1 MNITPYM
8 FQWPFGTARFEEII
22 NSPEVLITHLNE
34 SLKDNFNHRLASV
47 GIGNGSVML
56 VQAVEWIASEGKYTV
71 VFSQEGQ
78 RLLKLRQ
85 AILMGNGTRPILM
98 GSNGR
103 IVEIGRLSQ
112 IGSHA
117 VSLLTTAVVAVAHII
132 ATADLVHRIEQ
143 IRQDVNWLR
152 TARQIDQ
159 WAKVERIF
167 YAARELCARPI
178 DQRARMEL
186 WQMRHEL
193 HELRVVLRREW
204 QAKIEEITAKLLRD
218 NQPLPREWQAKI
230 EEITAELLRDNQPLP
245 REWQAKIEEIT
256 AKLLSGLPLIRD
268 YLDPKQ
274 QKQKEITQAL
284 DQTLDYPFM
293 IELGWRLDHVLA
305 VASQTEQEFWGTI
318 GDELH
323 AVAQI
328 VQTIAER
335 GQQIELQYWLVEPYS
350 ELVEHYRQLSQHNRL
365 AQHSA

>member
-204 QAKIEEITAKLLRD
+204 QAKIEEITAKLL
-218 NQPLPREWQAKI
+218 
-230 EEITAELLRDNQPLP
+230 
-245 REWQAKIEEIT
+245 
-256 AKLLSGLPLIRD
+256 SGLPLIRD

>member
-1 MNITPYM
+1 MNISPYM
-8 FQWPFGTARFEEII
+8 FQWPFGTARFDEII
-22 NSPEVLITHLNE
+22 NSPEVFTTHLNE

-78 RLLKLRQ
+78 RLLALRQ
-85 AILMGNGTRPILM
+85 ATLMGNGTRPILI
-98 GSNGR
+98 GRNGR
-103 IVEIGRLSQ
+103 TTEIGRLSQ
-112 IGSHA
+112 IGSRA
-117 VSLLTTAVVAVAHII
+117 VSSLTTAVVAAAHII

-143 IRQDVNWLR
+143 TRQGVNWLI
-152 TARQIDQ
+152 TARRTDQ
-159 WAKVERIF
+159 WAKIERIF

-178 DQRARMEL
+178 DQTARMEL
-186 WQMRHEL
+186 WRMRHDL
-193 HELRVVLRREW
+193 LELRIVLRREW
-204 QAKIEEITAKLLRD
+204 QAKIEETTAKLLQD
-218 NQPLPREWQAKI
+218 NQPLGQLGAM
-230 EEITAELLRDNQPLP
+230 
-245 REWQAKIEEIT
+245 
-256 AKLLSGLPLIRD
+256 LSGLPPIRD
-268 YLDPKQ
+268 YFDPKQ
-274 QKQKEITQAL
+274 QKQKKITQAL

-305 VASQTEQEFWGTI
+305 VASQTEQGFWGTI
-318 GDELH
+318 GDELN

-350 ELVEHYRQLSQHNRL
+350 ELVEHYRQLSQHNSL